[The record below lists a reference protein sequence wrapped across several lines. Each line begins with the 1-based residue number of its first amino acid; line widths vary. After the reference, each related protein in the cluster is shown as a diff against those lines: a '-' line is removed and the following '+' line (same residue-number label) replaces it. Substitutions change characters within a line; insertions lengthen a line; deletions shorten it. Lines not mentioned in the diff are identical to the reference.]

1 MKLLHEAV
9 FSVVTE
15 IDDNATDEDLLR
27 IAQSAELSAINLYK
41 GLAKRANT
49 KEVEILLLDL
59 AEEEQIHVGELQ
71 YTLEQIDL
79 NEYSL
84 HIEGQSEAE
93 EIFNED

>member
-9 FSVVTE
+9 FSVATE

-49 KEVEILLLDL
+49 KEVEMLLLDL